1 MGLDFIRAI
10 VAAQLIFVRAASGM
24 PGSCHFSCSNMTTVD
39 PQRTRALLMLV
50 LATACWGLSF
60 PVIKTVLLLHDQLLG
75 ESATWFSTFYTI
87 APRFLLATGIIA
99 IWIGRGFWRVTA
111 GERKQGV
118 IMGLFAAAGMLFQND
133 GLQYTEA
140 STSAFLTQLYAILI
154 PVWLALRARRNPGA
168 RVWLCSA
175 LVLAGVAILGRF
187 NWRELHLGRGEW
199 ETLLASVFFMGQIL
213 WLEKKEFAANRPLQL
228 TLVMFAVQTLIFWVG
243 ALVSAPNVTALIA
256 PWSSGPWLGLTLMLT
271 VVCTVGAYYLMN
283 TWQPKITAIEAGLIY
298 CVEPIFGTVMAWYL
312 PALFSVWAAINYPNE
327 SATWTLFIGGGL
339 ITAANILI
347 QFKPPEK
354 TQ

>member
-1 MGLDFIRAI
+1 MT
-10 VAAQLIFVRAASGM
+10 AAF
-24 PGSCHFSCSNMTTVD
+24 H

-50 LATACWGLSF
+50 LATAFWGLSF

-154 PVWLALRARRNPGA
+154 PVWLALRARRNPGT

-175 LVLAGVAILGRF
+175 LVLTGVAILGRF

-228 TLVMFAVQTLIFWVG
+228 TLVMFAVQALIFWLG
-243 ALVSAPNVTALIA
+243 ALATAPNVTALIA
-256 PWSSGPWLGLTLMLT
+256 PWSSGPWLGLTLVLT

-312 PALFSVWAAINYPNE
+312 PALLSVWAAINYANE
-327 SATWTLFIGGGL
+327 NATWTLFIGGGL
-339 ITAANILI
+339 ITVANILI

-354 TQ
+354 TL